1 MSRSALGN
9 SLLLSLLAAAA
20 AALGY
25 WQRDPWWQ
33 GAPSSLRLGLAG
45 LALVAFAL
53 LCFFCLRS
61 RETRVGDGQGI
72 LLLWASQTGFAM
84 QLAEQGA
91 AALVQAGVSA
101 HALPMEA
108 ANAAMLRQHRRV
120 LLIAST
126 TGEGDCP
133 EHAVSFLPG
142 LQAELLAGVEY
153 AVLALGDSRYQAFC
167 AYGKQ
172 LDEAMREAGA
182 VALFPRIDVDA
193 GNPKALD
200 AWQDQL
206 SELAGGAALATPA
219 FAEPQPWRLMARQC
233 LNPGGVADS
242 AWEITLTGEN
252 MDWQAGDVAVIT
264 PCNAPQRVR
273 EWLLETQLDGETQI
287 DRHGTLISLQD
298 LLAYARLPAAESI
311 AGKTAAEIAAQ
322 IVPLPVRE
330 YSIASIPAEGSLKLL
345 VRQMRDAQGELGLG
359 SGWLT
364 AHAPLGSEIWL
375 RLRSNPAFHDTLPDA
390 PMILIGSGTGIAGLR
405 AHLAARA
412 ARGMGRNWLLFG
424 ERQVAHD
431 FHFEAELLHWQRQG
445 LIEHLDTAFSRD
457 GNACRYVQ
465 HVLAEHS
472 ARLREWVAQGA
483 VIYVCG
489 SLQRMAPAVDAVIL
503 QTLGKTL
510 HDQLQAEGRYRREV
524 Y

>member
-20 AALGY
+20 VALGY
-25 WQRDPWWQ
+25 WQREPWWQ
-33 GAPSSLRLGLAG
+33 GAPDTSRLWLAG
-45 LALVAFAL
+45 MAVVAFAL

-61 RETRVGDGQGI
+61 RDRFSGDGQGI

-91 AALVQAGVSA
+91 AALKQAGVPA
-101 HALPMEA
+101 HALPLEA
-108 ANAAMLRQHRRV
+108 ANADMLRQHRRV
-120 LLIAST
+120 LLLAST

-133 EHAVSFLPG
+133 EHAMPFLPSLKG
-142 LQAELLAGVEY
+142 QALAGVEY

-172 LDEAMREAGA
+172 LDAAMCEAGA
-182 VALFPRIDVDA
+182 AALFPRIEVDA
-193 GNPKALD
+193 GNPKALE
-200 AWQDQL
+200 AWHNQL
-206 SELAGGAALATPA
+206 SELAGGAALAAPM
-219 FAEPQPWRLMARQC
+219 FAEPQPWRLMAREC

-242 AWEITLTGEN
+242 AWAITLTGEN

-273 EWLLETQLDGETQI
+273 EWLLETRLDGETRI

-298 LLAYARLPAAESI
+298 LLAYARLPAVESI
-311 AGKTAAEIAAQ
+311 AGQSLEEIAAHL
-322 IVPLPVRE
+322 VPLPMRE
-330 YSIASIPAEGSLKLL
+330 YSIASIPAEGELRLL
-345 VRQMRDAQGELGLG
+345 VRQTFDAHGQLGLG

-375 RLRSNPAFHDTLPDA
+375 RIRSNPAFHDSHADA

-412 ARGMGRNWLLFG
+412 ARGMGRNWLLLG
-424 ERQVAHD
+424 ERQAAHD
-431 FHFEAELLHWQRQG
+431 FHFRDDFARWQQQG
-445 LIEHLDTAFSRD
+445 IIEHLDTAFSRD
-457 GNACRYVQ
+457 GGAHRYVQ
-465 HVLAEHS
+465 HALAAHS
-472 ARLREWVAQGA
+472 ARLRDWVAQGA

-489 SLQRMAPAVDAVIL
+489 SIERMGPAVDAVIL